1 MREWMKGVHGS
12 AAGIQLLAGRTPWMM
27 CPMKQALPSVNLLAW
42 IKRTFFFGRTLKLTL
57 GWKIR
62 SHRSENGKKI
72 MGEDPQSLENQWISA
87 NISIG
92 LTLHVDRERH
102 IVRGDFFTKAAA
114 RAFCC
119 GSFPNRT
126 RCRLSSGLI
135 SFCGRRKSSIATRTI
150 ELAASVHAVCGEFFQ
165 SPLFDESNL
174 EPVIS
179 T

>member
-1 MREWMKGVHGS
+1 MKT
-12 AAGIQLLAGRTPWMM
+12 R
-27 CPMKQALPSVNLLAW
+27 KAL
-42 IKRTFFFGRTLKLTL
+42 
-57 GWKIR
+57 
-62 SHRSENGKKI
+62 KI
-72 MGEDPQSLENQWISA
+72 MDFRKYLNWSYTPRR
-87 NISIG
+87 
-92 LTLHVDRERH
+92 RERH

-135 SFCGRRKSSIATRTI
+135 SFCGRRKSSITTRTI

-174 EPVIS
+174 EP
-179 T
+179 